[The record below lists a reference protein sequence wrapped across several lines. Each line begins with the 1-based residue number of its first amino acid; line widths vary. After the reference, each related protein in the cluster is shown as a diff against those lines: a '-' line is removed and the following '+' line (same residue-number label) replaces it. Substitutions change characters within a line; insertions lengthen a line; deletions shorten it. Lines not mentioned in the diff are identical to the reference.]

1 MVFNAPVNDIHP
13 YSFENKNS
21 TTTSVFYENFPIVT
35 AVSTPGLLE
44 RILSYDDIPLILT
57 LFENELPQQVLCE
70 NLAFKNHLKVNH
82 GVFQAM
88 TESTRN
94 SRYNIFWKVHIAPS

>member
-1 MVFNAPVNDIHP
+1 MHSKSLD
-13 YSFENKNS
+13 
-21 TTTSVFYENFPIVT
+21 
-35 AVSTPGLLE
+35 G
-44 RILSYDDIPLILT
+44 IPLILT

-70 NLAFKNHLKVNH
+70 NLALKNHLKVID

-94 SRYNIFWKVHIAPS
+94 SRYNIFWKVYIAASKAKL